1 MFRGKNSLS
10 KGVRKEPLGGRVHK
24 FHIVV
29 HECVNKKRILMQRIS
44 VSKNN
49 KCMSLG
55 LPYNQVPLYERFT
68 KGSLRDAGL
77 CTMMF

>member
-1 MFRGKNSLS
+1 MFREKNSLS

-55 LPYNQVPLYERFT
+55 LPYNQVPLYSSNVLQRVLLEMP
-68 KGSLRDAGL
+68 GCAQ
-77 CTMMF
+77 

>member
-1 MFRGKNSLS
+1 
-10 KGVRKEPLGGRVHK
+10 
-24 FHIVV
+24 
-29 HECVNKKRILMQRIS
+29 MQRIS

-77 CTMMF
+77 CTMMFKYYETHRHVKLFFKMGV